1 MEQGLQTL
9 DQVGQE
15 VFMLIKIHRD
25 KDLQTLEFMGI
36 LVFIQ
41 GLHYP
46 TRKVMEKVRFSQ
58 HPKV

>member
-15 VFMLIKIHRD
+15 VFILIKIHQD

-41 GLHYP
+41 VLHYP